1 MSALTLFASAP
12 TVFRSDR
19 TKAQAQGVDRNGG
32 DGFGVIYGVS
42 AIAEGEAAGHNSYID
57 KTMLGQVVD
66 AINDKGNLGIKI
78 RFAHPSMSGD
88 GIGTSL
94 GKGRNARLSEAGDSV
109 VFDLNFSNASTKT
122 PDGNLAD
129 YVMTLAE
136 ESPEDFGMSISF
148 QRDVGAEEEF
158 RLNNLNDDGEFMSP
172 DDWNAANLKHV
183 RLHKL
188 AAVDAVDTPAAN
200 PKGLYYSSKNGV
212 LDIANE
218 ALSYITGI
226 SDCAPDSSSFGIHP
240 DRAKSFFTRFLATN
254 NLALVD
260 AAANSKIEG
269 TKPDDNTTKN
279 NSMSKESLDALSK
292 EVTDLSGVVNELS
305 EAVAGIV
312 SAPQKT
318 QDAPVSFSQEDAL
331 KVLGLTAEEFAANKA
346 AKEEADKAAE
356 EAEFNA
362 RVQKQ
367 FEIMGLTATPA
378 PPASSA
384 DAAVAPVEE
393 PVAETWA
400 EKVESDKNL
409 AADLSFSKEWK
420 KGEVDL
426 SSLPDNQEAFILLAR
441 ATEKY
446 GDEAEFVSE

>member
-19 TKAQAQGVDRNGG
+19 TKAQAQGVDRKGG
-32 DGFGVIYGVS
+32 DGFGVIYGAS
-42 AIAEGEAAGHNSYID
+42 AIAEGEALGHDSYID
-57 KTMLGQVVD
+57 KTMLSQVVD

-148 QRDVGAEEEF
+148 QRDIEAEDEY
-158 RLNNLNDDGEFMSP
+158 RLANLNEDGQFVTP
-172 DDWNAANLKHV
+172 DERNVDNLKHV
-183 RLHKL
+183 RLRKL
-188 AAVDAVDTPAAN
+188 MAIDAVDTPAAN
-200 PKGLYYSSKNGV
+200 PKGLFYSSKNGV

-226 SDCAPDSSSFGIHP
+226 SDHAPDSSSFGVHP
-240 DRAKSFFTRFLATN
+240 DRAKAFFSRFLATN
-254 NLALVD
+254 NLKLVD
-260 AAANSKIEG
+260 AKSNSKIEG
-269 TKPDDNTTKN
+269 TKPDDNITKN
-279 NSMSKESLDALSK
+279 NSMSKESLEALSK

-305 EAVAGIV
+305 QVVAGIN
-312 SAPQKT
+312 SAPQETK
-318 QDAPVSFSQEDAL
+318 APDCFSEEDAL
-331 KVLGLTAEEFAANKA
+331 KVLGLTAEELSASKA
-346 AKEEADKAAE
+346 AKAAADKAAE

-378 PPASSA
+378 PPAASIEPA
-384 DAAVAPVEE
+384 IEPVEE
-393 PVAETWA
+393 PVAKSWA
-400 EKVESDKNL
+400 EKVESDKGL
-409 AADLSFSKEWK
+409 AADLSFSKGWK
-420 KGEVDL
+420 TGEVDL

-446 GDEAEFVSE
+446 GEESEFASE